1 MYAGLANFKR
11 VNEWVSV
18 CWGRGENG
26 DNIKAIANKVET
38 T

>member
-1 MYAGLANFKR
+1 VYAGLASFRR

-18 CWGRGENG
+18 CWGRGANG
-26 DNIKAIANKVET
+26 DNINALANKVET